1 MTTTLTFLGAAGTV
15 TGSKYLLTVD
25 ERRILIDA
33 GMFQGEKKWR
43 LRNWEDFPVP
53 PETITDVLLTH
64 AHADHCAY
72 LPALVKRG
80 FSGPVW
86 CTRGTRDLGEIVMRD
101 AAFLAERDAK
111 EAAVGGWSKH
121 KPPLPIYTTD
131 DVEDTLP
138 LMTTVE
144 YDAQLDLGD
153 GITAQFTRAGHILGS
168 ASITVTTPDTS
179 VLFSGDLGRR
189 DHPVLRPLEQPPG
202 AAYVVVES
210 TYGDREHPRPVNL
223 PHEALADAIRRTT
236 QRGGSVLVPA
246 FAVDRVEV
254 VLRAL
259 SQMRKQERIPQ
270 IPIYVNSPMAVA
282 ALEVYKRAGLELRP
296 DISSDA
302 FAKLNNL
309 HMVRSA
315 QDSRA
320 LTDRRGKSHIVLS
333 SSGMASGGRVLHHL
347 KEMLPDPRNTVVMTG
362 YQGLGTRGRSLVEG
376 ADHVK
381 IFGELVPVHAE
392 IVSDN
397 EFSVHADAADL
408 DTWLAGLDPAPKTV
422 FVTHG
427 EARSAQALAARVRRN
442 LGVATVVPSYGDEV
456 ALSGGTVS
464 EAGVSAAGVSAAGV
478 VPQPGAAVTSDLRVR
493 EADAHHVV
501 LEGTI
506 TINLD

>member
-15 TGSKYLLTVD
+15 TGSKYLLTVN

-33 GMFQGEKKWR
+33 GMFQGEKQWR
-43 LRNWEDFPVP
+43 RRNWEEFPVP
-53 PETITDVLLTH
+53 PESITDVLLTH

-101 AAFLAERDAK
+101 SAYLAERDAK
-111 EAAVGGWSKH
+111 EAAAGGWSKH
-121 KPPLPIYTTD
+121 DPPLPIYTGG

-138 LMTTVE
+138 LMTVVE

-153 GITAQFTRAGHILGS
+153 GISAVFTRAGHILGA
-168 ASITVTTPDTS
+168 ASITITTPDTS
-179 VLFSGDLGRR
+179 VLFSGDLGRS
-189 DHPVLRPLEQPPG
+189 DHPVLRAQEQPPG

-210 TYGDREHPRPVNL
+210 TYGDRDHPRPTNL
-223 PHEALADAIRRTT
+223 PHEVLADVIRRTVA
-236 QRGGSVLVPA
+236 RGGSVLIPA
-246 FAVDRVEV
+246 FAVDRVEI

-259 SQMRKQERIPQ
+259 SQMRKHGRIPTEV
-270 IPIYVNSPMAVA
+270 PIFVNSPMAVA

-302 FAKLNNL
+302 FARLDNL
-309 HMVRSA
+309 HMVRTAEGS
-315 QDSRA
+315 QV
-320 LTDRRGKSHIVLS
+320 LTEKRRSPHIVLT

-347 KEMLPDPRNTVVMTG
+347 RSMLPDPRNSVVLTG
-362 YQGLGTRGRSLVEG
+362 YQGVGTRGRQLIEG
-376 ADHVK
+376 ADQVK

-392 IVSDN
+392 IVQDN
-397 EFSVHADAADL
+397 EFSVHADATDL
-408 DTWLAGLDPAPKTV
+408 DTWLARLDPAPQQV

-427 EARSAQALAARVRRN
+427 EPRSAEALAKRVRQHLGVPALVPAYGEQVTLGGPQPQLQVPDLAGLPSGARV
-442 LGVATVVPSYGDEV
+442 T
-456 ALSGGTVS
+456 
-464 EAGVSAAGVSAAGV
+464 
-478 VPQPGAAVTSDLRVR
+478 QDLRVR
-493 EADAHHVV
+493 EANAKTIV

-506 TINLD
+506 TIHLDE